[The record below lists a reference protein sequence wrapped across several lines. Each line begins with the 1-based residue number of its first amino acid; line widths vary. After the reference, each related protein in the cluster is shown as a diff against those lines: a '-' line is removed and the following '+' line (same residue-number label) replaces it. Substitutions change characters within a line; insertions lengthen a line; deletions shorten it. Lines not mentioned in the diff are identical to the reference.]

1 MFNSIKSA
9 KRKVI
14 TFDDDNENVL
24 SQGHDTQSTQAPA
37 EQKSNRA
44 TKTKTQKDSESS
56 EPTLTAESPEG
67 LTPSTTTLTKKQKR
81 QQQHQYDRP
90 KKIANKEPT
99 TEAILAKAK
108 DLKKHREALPIYTGK
123 YSDIPIGPLTKNKS
137 TNKLTWLLFLP
148 YPTTT
153 QTKQTSSGYHHQ
165 GS

>member
-14 TFDDDNENVL
+14 TFDDDDENVS

-37 EQKSNRA
+37 EQKSSKA
-44 TKTKTQKDSESS
+44 AITQTQKDSKSS
-56 EPTLTAESPEG
+56 EPTSTAESHEG
-67 LTPSTTTLTKKQKR
+67 PTPSTTTLTKKQKR

-99 TEAILAKAK
+99 TEAIIAKAK

-123 YSDIPIGPLTKNKS
+123 YSDISIGPLAMNKS
-137 TNKLTWLLFLP
+137 TNKLNWLHFLP
-148 YPTTT
+148 YLTTT
-153 QTKQTSSGYHHQ
+153 QTIPTSSGYHHQ